1 MFVYYAPKARALPPF
16 PTRRSSDLTGGIQ
29 NVPGTSTDILGA
41 TAITFNGA
49 ANTVAGLFTT
59 VANQGSDPDVSHD
72 AGSGNGCTL
81 IKTAA
86 RTVGSLCTAAGGSF
100 GADGPGT

>member
-72 AGSGNGCTL
+72 TGGAIGYALSE
-81 IKTAA
+81 
-86 RTVGSLCTAAGGSF
+86 TAAGAAGSLL
-100 GADGPGT
+100 DRKSVV